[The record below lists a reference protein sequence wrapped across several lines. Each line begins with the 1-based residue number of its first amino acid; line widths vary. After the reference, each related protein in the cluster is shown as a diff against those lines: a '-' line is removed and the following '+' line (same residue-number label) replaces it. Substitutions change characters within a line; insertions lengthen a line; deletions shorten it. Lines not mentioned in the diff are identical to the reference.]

1 MEPSLSSLLD
11 FARQIA
17 EEAGQLL
24 MQGRSQLQSA
34 DVETK
39 SSARDLVTQVDRDC
53 ESFLVSKI
61 QSRFPKDEI
70 LAEEGG
76 LRPGA
81 NTTSWCIDPL
91 DGTVNFVQGLP
102 FFSVSIA
109 RISNG
114 KPDLAVV
121 HLPVLKETFFATLGG
136 GAYLNESSIRVSS
149 KTETMDSVLA
159 TGFPYRRNELAENNL
174 ENFNRMFLQVRG
186 IRRMGSA
193 AIDLAYVAAGKLD
206 AFWELHLSPWDV
218 AAGALLVTEAHGT
231 VDTIVPGGDWLHEKN
246 ILAGPSQLVDEVRE
260 ILLRGREPDYPN
272 LGDLDAAEKKE

>member
-1 MEPSLSSLLD
+1 MEPSLSSVLD

-81 NTTSWCIDPL
+81 NTTTWCIDPL

-174 ENFNRMFLQVRG
+174 ENFNRMFLHVRG

>member
-1 MEPSLSSLLD
+1 MEPSLSSVLD

-174 ENFNRMFLQVRG
+174 ENFNRMFLHVRG

>member
-1 MEPSLSSLLD
+1 MEPSLSSVLD

-61 QSRFPKDEI
+61 QSRCPKDEV

-81 NTTSWCIDPL
+81 NTTTWCIDPL